1 MHRRVKCF
9 DGGGFTLAGT
19 DNSLSRGPGLP
30 AGLRIR
36 SMVEEGFV
44 ASGLCDILTRK
55 ERPATWRAF
64 ATLLPH
70 FRL

>member
-1 MHRRVKCF
+1 MHQRVKCF

-19 DNSLSRGPGLP
+19 DNRLSRGLGWPQ
-30 AGLRIR
+30 GLRIR

-64 ATLLPH
+64 ATLLPR